1 MPLSLTALSWLL
13 SALAGASPTPAPSAA
28 VPINPDGEAYFGE
41 THIHTGYSFDAF
53 LGGAR
58 LDPDGAYRFA
68 RGETVEV
75 SGQRVR
81 LRRPLDW
88 AAVTDHAEY
97 MGEMETVLQPD
108 SPGHGAAEVQELLG
122 LQTMAEREKWYLD
135 FQRRNRSGTPGH
147 LPFWQGPVSTATA
160 WQRSVEAAARHDQP
174 GVFSTLAAYEW
185 TAAPGGANLHRNV
198 IFRDLTVPSTVMSA
212 LDIPREEG
220 LWRWLAA
227 LEAQGVQALAIPHNS
242 NASKGLMFATVDSQ
256 GAPLTAAYARLR
268 ARFEP
273 LIEMMQVKGNSEVH
287 RAFWGGDE
295 FADFENGDSIGRFGG
310 RSLQRQN
317 FVRAGLISGLAE
329 RQRLGVNPFQYGFVG
344 GTDNHNGTPG
354 NTAEDNF
361 MAGSHGAADATV
373 ELRRTATI
381 EGWITARDTN
391 PGALTGVWA
400 TSNTRRAIWEALQR
414 RESFATSGTRLQV
427 RVFAGDGFPAD
438 LPSRGDM
445 VAVARRLGG
454 VPMGAELPALGPGRS
469 PQLLVWARKDPDG
482 ADLERIQ
489 VIKGWVDASGQ
500 PHERIVD
507 VVQGNGA
514 PVLAGLWRDPSFDPR
529 QNALYYVRVLERPTP
544 RWSTIDARRAG
555 LPLLKDVPAMVR
567 ERARSSPIWMVPR
580 PEGRYR
586 LAGPSACTTCAPLRR
601 MVWR

>member
-1 MPLSLTALSWLL
+1 MPLPLSALSWLL
-13 SALAGASPTPAPSAA
+13 SALVGAAPAPSPAPA
-28 VPINPDGEAYFGE
+28 VPTNPDGEAYFGE
-41 THIHTGYSFDAF
+41 THIHTAYSFDAF

-68 RGETVEV
+68 RGEEVEV
-75 SGQRVR
+75 SGQRFR

-108 SPGHGAAEVQELLG
+108 SPGHGNAQAQELLG
-122 LQTMAEREKWYLD
+122 LKTMEERERWYLD
-135 FQRRNRSGTPGH
+135 FQRRNRSGVPSH
-147 LPFWQGPVSTATA
+147 LPFWQGPTSVASA
-160 WQRSVEAAARHDQP
+160 WQRSVAAAARHDQP

-220 LWRWLAA
+220 LWRWLAS
-227 LEAQGVQALAIPHNS
+227 LEPQGVRALAIPHNS
-242 NASKGLMFATVDSQ
+242 NASKGLMFPTADSS
-256 GAPLTAAYARLR
+256 GAPLTADYARLR

-287 RAFWGGDE
+287 RAFWGNDE
-295 FADFENGDSIGRFGG
+295 FAGFENADSISRFSG
-310 RSLQRQN
+310 RSLQRN
-317 FVRAGLISGLAE
+317 NYVRAGLISGLAE

-344 GTDNHNGTPG
+344 GTDSHNGTPG

-373 ELRRTATI
+373 ALRRTGNV
-381 EGWITARDTN
+381 EGWMTARDTN

-427 RVFAGDGFPAD
+427 RVFAGAGFPDD
-438 LPSRGDM
+438 LPRRRDM
-445 VAVARRLGG
+445 VAEARRLGG
-454 VPMGAELPALGPGRS
+454 VPMGAELPTLGPGQA

-489 VIKGWVDASGQ
+489 VIKGWVDGAGQ
-500 PHERIVD
+500 PHERIVN
-507 VVQGNGA
+507 VVRSNGA
-514 PVLAGLWRDPSFDPR
+514 PVLAGLWRDPAFDPR
-529 QNALYYVRVLERPTP
+529 QNALYYVRVLEKPTP
-544 RWSTIDARRAG
+544 RWSTLDARRAG
-555 LPLLKDVPAMVR
+555 LPLLADVPAMVQ
-567 ERARSSPIWMVPR
+567 ERAWSSPIWVVP
-580 PEGRYR
+580 
-586 LAGPSACTTCAPLRR
+586 
-601 MVWR
+601 